1 MKMDFI
7 FSEKKLFF
15 DAFSILTFWQK
26 SFSFSAKK
34 NDFEVVVV
42 LPEFSKK

>member
-1 MKMDFI
+1 MDFI

-34 NDFEVVVV
+34 KMIFEVVVV
-42 LPEFSKK
+42 LSEFSKK